1 MVKPLPTVAGQG
13 RLFYGWVVVAAAA
26 LTYFFS
32 GPGQTFAISMFVD
45 PMLREFGWSRS
56 LFSGAYSAA
65 TLAAGALMPGMG
77 RLIDRYGHR
86 NMLAGIVV
94 AFGAACLWFS
104 FVSSPLMLGAGFL
117 LARLLGQGS
126 MTLIPST
133 LVAQWFDRQR
143 GRALALAALGMPAS
157 SAVLPPLN
165 TWFIDHWGWRTSWQL
180 WAVLLWAVMI
190 PVALL
195 LVRNRPDDLD
205 PEPGHRPPGGAA
217 GVGVAAAESFTLREA
232 MRTRAFWLLL
242 LVTAMPGLVATGL
255 TFHLVSVLGLQGHGP
270 AQAAAIFPIA
280 ALAYLPCMLAAGMLA
295 ERVPTRLLVAGW
307 LGIQAVSLV
316 WVLLAPPFLYL
327 AVLGVLH
334 GVALGLGP
342 IVGGI
347 LWVTYFGRRHL
358 GSIQGVA
365 VAAMVVGTSLGP
377 LPFGISYDLTGSYQ
391 TILWILLIA
400 ETALAALAASIRPP
414 SPPPRTTA

>member
-1 MVKPLPTVAGQG
+1 MAKPLHTVAGQG

-65 TLAAGALMPGMG
+65 TLAAGALMPLMG

-86 NMLAGIVV
+86 RMLTVIVI

-104 FVSSPLMLGAGFL
+104 FVTNPLMLGAGFL

-143 GRALALAALGMPAS
+143 GRALALAALGMSAS
-157 SAVLPPLN
+157 SALLPSLN
-165 TWFIDHWGWRTSWQL
+165 SWFIDHWGWRATWQF
-180 WAVLLWAVMI
+180 WALLLWAVMI

-195 LVRNRPDDLD
+195 LVRDRPEDMD
-205 PEPGHRPPGGAA
+205 PEPGHRHPGGAA
-217 GVGVAAAESFTLREA
+217 GNEAPGAESFTLREA
-232 MRTRAFWLLL
+232 AQTRAFWLLL
-242 LVTAMPGLVATGL
+242 LVTMMPGLVATGL
-255 TFHLVSVLGLQGHGP
+255 TFHLVSVLGLQGHTP
-270 AQAAAIFPIA
+270 TQAAAIFPIA
-280 ALAYLPCMLAAGMLA
+280 ALAYLPCMLAAGVLA

-307 LGIQAVSLV
+307 LGFQAVSLV
-316 WVLLAPPFLYL
+316 WVLLAPPVLYL
-327 AVLGVLH
+327 PILGVLY

-377 LPFGISYDLTGSYQ
+377 LPFGLSYDLTGSYQ
-391 TILWILLIA
+391 PILWTLVVI
-400 ETALAALAASIRPP
+400 ETGLAALAVTIGPP
-414 SPPPRTTA
+414 AHPISSP